1 MTLCVYIVVALLVL
15 TKLYDVASTLR
26 FGHPHGETNP
36 LAKPAMLR
44 IGTAKAVWIV
54 FLLALIIIGLAGW
67 AALNGGS
74 IMHAL
79 FIFAGIAVSIV
90 QGSVAHCNWTRRD
103 NAITRRVRT
112 LHSCLSRIT
121 PILEK

>member
-44 IGTAKAVWIV
+44 LGTTKAVWVV
-54 FLLALIIIGLAGW
+54 FVLALIIISIATW
-67 AALNGGS
+67 AALHGGN
-74 IMHAL
+74 IMQAL
-79 FIFAGIAVSIV
+79 FIVTGIAISIV
-90 QGSVAHCNWTRRD
+90 QGSVAHCNWTGRD
-103 NAITRRVRT
+103 NIITRRVRT
-112 LHSCLSRIT
+112 LHSCLSRII
-121 PILEK
+121 PG